1 MMSQTINDPLAL
13 ARTWIEEEREV
24 GVPFPQGAVLATDGL
39 DGIPRTRMLGA
50 YLTPQGRFIFYTSPT
65 SRKVQ
70 EIARSPLASLTFG
83 FQRSLRSITVEGSL
97 APLGTRELDEAW
109 SGLDLDFR
117 RQYVVFGP
125 KSGAAIDSLDALRRE
140 LRTLPVGVEGV
151 RPESF
156 IGYAFQTV
164 TRIVFYSVDRSDFA
178 LCQEFHPTD
187 VGDWKMQ
194 LRVP

>member
-1 MMSQTINDPLAL
+1 MSQTINDPLAL
-13 ARTWIEEEREV
+13 ARTWIEEERES
-24 GVPFPQGAVLATDGL
+24 GVPFPQGAVLATQGL

-50 YLTPQGRFIFYTSPT
+50 YLTPEGRFIFYTSPT

-83 FQRSLRSITVEGSL
+83 FQRSLRSITVEGTL
-97 APLGTRELDEAW
+97 APLGTRELEEAW

-125 KSGAAIDSLDALRRE
+125 RSGAALDSLDALRHE
-140 LRTLPVGVEGV
+140 LQTLPIGVEGA

-178 LCQEFHPTD
+178 VCQEFQPAD
-187 VGDWKMQ
+187 GGGWKTQ

>member
-1 MMSQTINDPLAL
+1 M
-13 ARTWIEEEREV
+13 WIEEERAS
-24 GVPFPQGAVLATDGL
+24 GVSFPQGAVLATQGL

-50 YLTPQGRFIFYTSPT
+50 YLTPEGRFLFYTSPT

-70 EIARSPLASLTFG
+70 EIERSPLASLTFG
-83 FQRSLRSITVEGSL
+83 FQQTLRSITVEGKL

-109 SGLDLDFR
+109 AGFDLDFR

-125 KSGAAIDSLDALRRE
+125 KSGAALDSLEPLRHE
-140 LRTLPVGVEGV
+140 LTALPVGVEGV

-164 TRIVFYSVDRSDFA
+164 TRMVFYSVDRSDFA
-178 LCQEFHPTD
+178 HCEEFTPSEGGGWTR
-187 VGDWKMQ
+187 Q